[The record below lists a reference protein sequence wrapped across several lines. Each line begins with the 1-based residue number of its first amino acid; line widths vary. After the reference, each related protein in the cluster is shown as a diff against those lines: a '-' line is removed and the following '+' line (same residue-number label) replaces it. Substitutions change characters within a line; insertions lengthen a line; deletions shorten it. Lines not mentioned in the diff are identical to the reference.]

1 MVLLLG
7 GLVYLGLTSIQQGS
21 AGFTEFQRLATF
33 NVAMSDLGTGA
44 NVVVSNVY
52 EFIDDADVNNMKR
65 ADEGIVFSKKQI
77 ALARTVVHLQS
88 RKDALDGL
96 DKDFQ
101 AASALLPE
109 VTASFLT
116 LRDQYGKTVMP
127 AARKMQESLSAMAA
141 QATSVNNGEA
151 LTKISETWSELGP
164 TLFSISRFAL
174 SRQPEDA
181 RTVSEHLKKAGDR
194 LDDLEVVLRTDAG
207 KRAFTALRASYNDT
221 KAAFQSMTS
230 ASEVVEKNLEAIGKL
245 MAGVIDKVLSLNAEV
260 DKQMAAFGVETLESN
275 AAAQK
280 HMSIT
285 GLVGV
290 VLGLLIAAVIVL
302 GIIRVLR
309 ELSGFADAVARGDFG
324 HAIKV
329 KEGGEIGRMI
339 AAMRQIPAVFERV
352 IQQADELAKKVL
364 AGSFRERMDAGQF
377 SGSFVNLA
385 KEFNLVGNA
394 YTEVIDS
401 MQLPIITSNG
411 KGQALFLNRAAQKLV
426 GGDLVGTGR
435 DELLNVERKGGQ
447 EALWQKAMGGNSA
460 VVEERNIAPQGKHMD
475 TLITAIPLHDV
486 KGSAIGS
493 LEIIND
499 ITELKA
505 RQNTILR
512 VAQDASAIAD
522 RVAAA
527 SEQLAA
533 QVEQISRGAEVQR
546 TRVESTA
553 SAMTEMN
560 ATVMEV
566 ARSAGQ
572 ASEQSEGT
580 RQKAENGAGLVNRVV
595 GAINKVNSV
604 ANNLQENMKELG
616 VQAESIGGV
625 MNVIS
630 DIADQTNLLALNAAI
645 EAARAGEAGRGFA
658 VVADEVRKLAE
669 KTMSATKEVGTN
681 INAIQQSTRANI
693 TEVGNAVGSIT
704 EATGLANSSGQ
715 ALQEI
720 VNLASANS
728 SVVASIATAAEEQSA
743 TSEEINRAVEEINR
757 IVAETSGGIMQSAA
771 AVQDL
776 SRTAQELRRVMD
788 GLK

>member
-7 GLVYLGLTSIQQGS
+7 GLVYLGLTSIQRGS

-33 NVAMSDLGTGA
+33 NVALSDLRTGA
-44 NVVVSNVY
+44 NGIASSVY
-52 EFIDDADVNNMKR
+52 QFVDDGDANTMKKAD
-65 ADEGIVFSKKQI
+65 DGIAFSKNQI

-96 DKDFQ
+96 DKDLQ
-101 AASALLPE
+101 SASGLLAE
-109 VTASFLT
+109 VKTSFLAS
-116 LRDQYGKTVMP
+116 RDQYVKTVMP
-127 AARKMQESLSAMAA
+127 AALKMQESLSAMSV

-151 LTKISETWSELGP
+151 LTKISETWSELAP

-181 RTVSEHLKKAGDR
+181 KAVSEHLKKAGDK
-194 LDDLEVVLRTDAG
+194 LDNLEVVLRTDAG
-207 KRAFTALRASYNDT
+207 KRAFAALRSSYNDT
-221 KAAFQSMTS
+221 RTAFQSMDG
-230 ASEVVEKNLEAIGKL
+230 ASKIVEKNLDAIDKL
-245 MAGVIDKVLSLNAEV
+245 MAGVLAKVLSLNTEV
-260 DKQMAAFGVETLESN
+260 DKQMSAFGVETLESN
-275 AAAQK
+275 AGAQK
-280 HMSIT
+280 QMSVV

-290 VLGLLIAAVIVL
+290 VIGLLIAAVIVL

-324 HAIKV
+324 YTIKV
-329 KEGGEIGRMI
+329 REGGEIGRMI
-339 AAMRQIPAVFERV
+339 GAMRQIPAVFERV
-352 IQQADELAKKVL
+352 MQEAGELAKKVL
-364 AGSFRERMDAGQF
+364 AGSFRERMDTGHF
-377 SGSFVNLA
+377 SGSFASLTN
-385 KEFNLVGNA
+385 EFNLVGNA

-426 GGDLVGTGR
+426 GGDRVGTGR

-447 EALWQKAMGGNSA
+447 EALWQKAMSGNSA
-460 VVEERNIAPQGKHMD
+460 VVEERGIAPRGKRMD
-475 TLITAIPLHDV
+475 TLITAIPLHDI
-486 KGSAIGS
+486 KGSVIGS

-499 ITELKA
+499 ISELKS

-572 ASEQSEGT
+572 ASEQSEDT

-595 GAINKVNSV
+595 GAINKVNAV
-604 ANNLQENMKELG
+604 ASNLQNNMKELG
-616 VQAESIGGV
+616 GQAESIGGV

-669 KTMSATKEVGTN
+669 KTMSATKEVGEN
-681 INAIQQSTRANI
+681 INAIQHSTRANI
-693 TEVGNAVGSIT
+693 NEVSNAVSSIT

-715 ALQEI
+715 ALNEI
-720 VNLASANS
+720 VNLAAANS

-743 TSEEINRAVEEINR
+743 TSEEINRAVDEINR